1 MTGQAASA
9 FPWRIQMKKSIVIL
23 AAVAA
28 LSFTGCETTKVSGSG
43 IKGNAA
49 KVQKNVV
56 TILDYQGAS
65 FGSEIPQWVVEI
77 GNGNYSADYLSSI
90 MPGVKGKKP
99 FVVVARGDNL
109 EYTKQWADLVDVENQ
124 VGDEMQ
130 RIVGKAV
137 SAAQKGRSKQLGDA
151 KEATSLEQE
160 LNMYKQAVSAVEL
173 NGLEKIASYWIQK
186 EVKPSKKSEESKVY
200 YEYYAVWGMSQK
212 LYDAQIAAAMS
223 SVDDNTDEGKAL
235 KETLSLKLQNMMI
248 TSNDETVSEEADEIL

>member
-1 MTGQAASA
+1 
-9 FPWRIQMKKSIVIL
+9 MKKRSFIL
-23 AAVAA
+23 ALAA
-28 LSFTGCETTKVSGSG
+28 LCFLSSCGTTKVTGSG
-43 IKGNAA
+43 IKGKAA
-49 KVQKNVV
+49 KVQKNYV

-77 GNGNYSADYLSSI
+77 GNGNYSAEYLSPI
-90 MPGVKGKKP
+90 MPGISGKKP

-109 EYTKQWADLVDVENQ
+109 EFTKQWADLVDVENQ

-137 SAAQKGRSKQLGDA
+137 SASQKGRSKQTGDV
-151 KEATSLEQE
+151 KDATLLEQE

-186 EVKPSKKSEESKVY
+186 EVKSSKSSKESKVY
-200 YEYYAVWGMSQK
+200 YEYYAVWGMNKK
-212 LYDAQIAAAMS
+212 LYDIQIQNAMN

-248 TSNDETVSEEADEIL
+248 TSNDEELLSEAEETL

>member
-1 MTGQAASA
+1 
-9 FPWRIQMKKSIVIL
+9 MKKSILIL
-23 AAVAA
+23 SVVTA
-28 LSFTGCETTKVSGSG
+28 LVFAGCGTTKTVKGSG

-49 KVQKNVV
+49 KVQKSYV

-77 GNGNYSADYLSSI
+77 GNGNYSAEALLPI
-90 MPGVKGKKP
+90 LPGISGKKP

-109 EYTKQWADLVDVENQ
+109 EYTRQWADLVDVENQ

-137 SAAQKGRSKQLGDA
+137 SAVQKGRAKQVGDT
-151 KEATSLEQE
+151 KDATVLEQE

-186 EVKPSKKSEESKVY
+186 EVKPSKNSKESKIY
-200 YEYYAVWGMSQK
+200 YEYYAVWGMNKK
-212 LYDAQIAAAMS
+212 LYDIQIQSALDG
-223 SVDDNTDEGKAL
+223 VEDNTDEGKAL

-248 TSNDETVSEEADEIL
+248 TSNDKTITEEADEEI

>member
-1 MTGQAASA
+1 
-9 FPWRIQMKKSIVIL
+9 MKKSSFIL
-23 AAVAA
+23 ALAA
-28 LSFTGCETTKVSGSG
+28 LCFLSSCGTTKVTGSG
-43 IKGNAA
+43 IKGKAA
-49 KVQKNVV
+49 KVQKNYV

-77 GNGNYSADYLSSI
+77 GNGNYSAEYLSPI
-90 MPGVKGKKP
+90 MPGISGKKP

-109 EYTKQWADLVDVENQ
+109 EFTKQWADLVDVENQ

-137 SAAQKGRSKQLGDA
+137 SASQKGRSKQTGDV
-151 KEATSLEQE
+151 KDATLLEQE

-186 EVKPSKKSEESKVY
+186 EVKPSKSSKESKVY
-200 YEYYAVWGMSQK
+200 YEYYAVWGMNKK
-212 LYDAQIAAAMS
+212 LYDIQIQNALNS
-223 SVDDNTDEGKAL
+223 IDDNTDEGKAL

-248 TSNDETVSEEADEIL
+248 TSNDEELLSEAEETL

>member
-1 MTGQAASA
+1 
-9 FPWRIQMKKSIVIL
+9 MKKSIFIL
-23 AAVAA
+23 SVAA
-28 LSFTGCETTKVSGSG
+28 SLLFTSCGTTKTVKGSG

-49 KVQKNVV
+49 KVQKSYV

-77 GNGNYSADYLSSI
+77 GNGNYSAEALSPI
-90 MPGVKGKKP
+90 LPGISGKKP

-109 EYTKQWADLVDVENQ
+109 EYTRQWADLVDVENQ

-137 SAAQKGRSKQLGDA
+137 SAVQKGRAKQVGDT
-151 KEATSLEQE
+151 KDATVLEQE

-186 EVKPSKKSEESKVY
+186 EVKPSKNSKESKVY
-200 YEYYAVWGMSQK
+200 YEYYAVWGMNKK
-212 LYDAQIAAAMS
+212 LYDLQIQSALDG
-223 SVDDNTDEGKAL
+223 VEDNTDEGKAL

-248 TSNDETVSEEADEIL
+248 TSNDETITEEADEEI

>member
-1 MTGQAASA
+1 
-9 FPWRIQMKKSIVIL
+9 MKKSILIL
-23 AAVAA
+23 SVVTA
-28 LSFTGCETTKVSGSG
+28 LVFAGCGTTKTVKGSG

-49 KVQKNVV
+49 KVQKSYV

-77 GNGNYSADYLSSI
+77 GNGNYSAEALTPI
-90 MPGVKGKKP
+90 LPGISGKKP

-109 EYTKQWADLVDVENQ
+109 EYTRQWADLVDVENQ

-137 SAAQKGRSKQLGDA
+137 SAVQKGRAKQVGDT
-151 KEATSLEQE
+151 KDATVLEQE

-186 EVKPSKKSEESKVY
+186 EVKPSKNSKESKVY
-200 YEYYAVWGMSQK
+200 YEYYAVWGMNKK
-212 LYDAQIAAAMS
+212 LYDIQIQSALDG
-223 SVDDNTDEGKAL
+223 VEDNTDEGKAL

-248 TSNDETVSEEADEIL
+248 TSNDETITEEADEEI

>member
-1 MTGQAASA
+1 
-9 FPWRIQMKKSIVIL
+9 MKKSILIL
-23 AAVAA
+23 SVVTA
-28 LSFTGCETTKVSGSG
+28 LVFAGCGTTKTVKGSG

-49 KVQKNVV
+49 KVQKSYV

-77 GNGNYSADYLSSI
+77 GNGNYSAEALLPI
-90 MPGVKGKKP
+90 LPGISGKKP

-109 EYTKQWADLVDVENQ
+109 EYTRQWADLVDVENQ

-137 SAAQKGRSKQLGDA
+137 SAVQKGRAKQVGDT
-151 KEATSLEQE
+151 KDATVLEQE

-186 EVKPSKKSEESKVY
+186 EVKPSKNSKESKIY
-200 YEYYAVWGMSQK
+200 YEYYAVWGMNKK
-212 LYDAQIAAAMS
+212 LYDLQIQSALDG
-223 SVDDNTDEGKAL
+223 VEDNTDEGKAL

-248 TSNDETVSEEADEIL
+248 TSNDETITEEADEEI

>member
-1 MTGQAASA
+1 
-9 FPWRIQMKKSIVIL
+9 MKKSIFIL
-23 AAVAA
+23 SVVTA
-28 LSFTGCETTKVSGSG
+28 LVFAGCGTTKTVKGSG

-49 KVQKNVV
+49 KVQKSYV

-77 GNGNYSADYLSSI
+77 GNGNYSAEALLPI
-90 MPGVKGKKP
+90 LPGISGKKP

-109 EYTKQWADLVDVENQ
+109 EYTRQWADLVDVENQ

-137 SAAQKGRSKQLGDA
+137 SAVQKGRAKQVGDT
-151 KEATSLEQE
+151 KDATVLEQE

-186 EVKPSKKSEESKVY
+186 EVKPSKNSKESKIY
-200 YEYYAVWGMSQK
+200 YEYYAVWGMNKK
-212 LYDAQIAAAMS
+212 LYDIQIQSALDG
-223 SVDDNTDEGKAL
+223 VEDNTDEGKAL

-248 TSNDETVSEEADEIL
+248 TSNDETITEEADEEI

>member
-1 MTGQAASA
+1 
-9 FPWRIQMKKSIVIL
+9 MKKSILIL
-23 AAVAA
+23 SVVTA
-28 LSFTGCETTKVSGSG
+28 LVFAGCGTTKTVKGSG

-49 KVQKNVV
+49 KIQKSYV

-77 GNGNYSADYLSSI
+77 GNGNYSAEALLPI
-90 MPGVKGKKP
+90 LPGISGKKP

-109 EYTKQWADLVDVENQ
+109 EYTRQWADLVDVENQ

-137 SAAQKGRSKQLGDA
+137 SAVQKGRAKQVGDT
-151 KEATSLEQE
+151 KDATVLEQE

-186 EVKPSKKSEESKVY
+186 EVKPSKNSKESKIY
-200 YEYYAVWGMSQK
+200 YEYYAVWGMNKK
-212 LYDAQIAAAMS
+212 LYDIQIQSALDG
-223 SVDDNTDEGKAL
+223 VEDNTDEGKAL

-248 TSNDETVSEEADEIL
+248 TSNDETITEEADEEI

>member
-1 MTGQAASA
+1 
-9 FPWRIQMKKSIVIL
+9 MKKSILIL
-23 AAVAA
+23 SVVTA
-28 LSFTGCETTKVSGSG
+28 LVFAGCGTTKTVKGSG

-49 KVQKNVV
+49 KVQKSYV

-77 GNGNYSADYLSSI
+77 GNGNYSAEALSPI
-90 MPGVKGKKP
+90 LPGISGKKP

-109 EYTKQWADLVDVENQ
+109 EYTRQWADLVDVENQ

-137 SAAQKGRSKQLGDA
+137 SAVQKGRAKQVGDT
-151 KEATSLEQE
+151 KDATILEQE

-186 EVKPSKKSEESKVY
+186 EVKPSKNSKESKIY
-200 YEYYAVWGMSQK
+200 YEYYAVWGMNKK
-212 LYDAQIAAAMS
+212 LYDIQIQSALDG
-223 SVDDNTDEGKAL
+223 VEDNTDEGKAL

-248 TSNDETVSEEADEIL
+248 TSNDETITEEADEEI

>member
-1 MTGQAASA
+1 
-9 FPWRIQMKKSIVIL
+9 MKKSILIL
-23 AAVAA
+23 SVVTA
-28 LSFTGCETTKVSGSG
+28 LVFAGCGTTKTVKGSG

-49 KVQKNVV
+49 KVQKSYV

-77 GNGNYSADYLSSI
+77 GNGNYSAEALLPI
-90 MPGVKGKKP
+90 LPGISGKKP

-109 EYTKQWADLVDVENQ
+109 EYTRQWADLVDVENQ

-137 SAAQKGRSKQLGDA
+137 SAVQKGRAKQVGDT
-151 KEATSLEQE
+151 KDATVLEQE

-186 EVKPSKKSEESKVY
+186 EVKPSKNSKESKIY
-200 YEYYAVWGMSQK
+200 YEYYAVWGMNKK
-212 LYDAQIAAAMS
+212 LYDIQIQSALDG
-223 SVDDNTDEGKAL
+223 VEDNTDEGKAL

-248 TSNDETVSEEADEIL
+248 TSNDETITEEADEEI

>member
-1 MTGQAASA
+1 
-9 FPWRIQMKKSIVIL
+9 MKKSILIL
-23 AAVAA
+23 SVVTA
-28 LSFTGCETTKVSGSG
+28 LVFAGCGTTKTVKGSG

-49 KVQKNVV
+49 KVQKSYV

-77 GNGNYSADYLSSI
+77 GNGNYSAEALLPI
-90 MPGVKGKKP
+90 LPGISGKKP

-109 EYTKQWADLVDVENQ
+109 EYTRQWADLVDVENQ

-137 SAAQKGRSKQLGDA
+137 SAVQKGRAKQVGDT
-151 KEATSLEQE
+151 KDATVLEQE

-186 EVKPSKKSEESKVY
+186 EVKPSKNSKESKVY
-200 YEYYAVWGMSQK
+200 YEYYAVWGMNKK
-212 LYDAQIAAAMS
+212 LYDIQIQSALDG
-223 SVDDNTDEGKAL
+223 VEDNTDEGKAL

-248 TSNDETVSEEADEIL
+248 TSNDETITEEADEEI

>member
-1 MTGQAASA
+1 
-9 FPWRIQMKKSIVIL
+9 MKKSILIL
-23 AAVAA
+23 SVVTA
-28 LSFTGCETTKVSGSG
+28 LVFAGCGTTKTVKGSG

-49 KVQKNVV
+49 KVQKSYV

-77 GNGNYSADYLSSI
+77 GNGNYSAEALTPI
-90 MPGVKGKKP
+90 LPGISGKKP

-109 EYTKQWADLVDVENQ
+109 EYTRQWADLVDVENQ

-137 SAAQKGRSKQLGDA
+137 SAVQKGRAKQVGDT
-151 KEATSLEQE
+151 KDATVLEQE

-186 EVKPSKKSEESKVY
+186 EVKPSKNSKESKIY
-200 YEYYAVWGMSQK
+200 YEYYAVWGMNKK
-212 LYDAQIAAAMS
+212 LYDIQIQSALDG
-223 SVDDNTDEGKAL
+223 VEDNTDEGKAL

-248 TSNDETVSEEADEIL
+248 TSNDETITEEADEEI